1 MGSDFNGP
9 QWLSLSVFQC
19 LEEEGSLKSEQ
30 GSKTAAAH
38 LDHQNIAFQDTAK
51 ASQSEAFWQEFLH
64 HHQP

>member
-9 QWLSLSVFQC
+9 QSLSLSLFQC

-30 GSKTAAAH
+30 ARKTAAAH
-38 LDHQNIAFQDTAK
+38 LDYQDIAFQDTAK
-51 ASQSEAFWQEFLH
+51 ASQSQVFWQEFLH